1 MMKRKKSNIDGGES
15 FPCFRCPVNPIFEEL
30 NSDILAHIANVVETN
45 LYPLFQMYFLY
56 RSQFV
61 EIF

>member
-30 NSDILAHIANVVETN
+30 KSDILVHTANVVEKN
-45 LYPLFQMYFLY
+45 LYPLFQMYF
-56 RSQFV
+56 
-61 EIF
+61 

>member
-15 FPCFRCPVNPIFEEL
+15 FPCFRCPVDPL
-30 NSDILAHIANVVETN
+30 KSDILVHTANVVETN
-45 LYPLFQMYFLY
+45 LYPLFQMYFWY
-56 RSQFV
+56 QSQFV